1 MLKIRH
7 FYSVSANAVTTQV
20 ATALIT
26 YLLLHAAHKRLSEP
40 RRLLDFARLVR
51 ITLMLARPLEA
62 LLPLIVRQG
71 HPVKAKH
78 R

>member
-1 MLKIRH
+1 VLKIRH
-7 FYSVSANAVTTQV
+7 FYGASANAVTIQV

-40 RRLLDFARLVR
+40 WRLLDLARLVR
-51 ITLMLARPLEA
+51 ITVMLECPLEA
-62 LLPLIVRQG
+62 LLPPIVQQG
-71 HPVKAKH
+71 RAVEAKQ